1 MKDKKKQSGGV
12 EKDVNLK
19 ENVQLSVIPQ
29 VVNTK
34 TAINSPFKQ
43 EKGKILQESKSI
55 YNPSTQKPTLKLEL
69 YTPEKEEEIPQ
80 GMYNPYMPQVE
91 LPGFS
96 KKFSPAAFGN
106 LYAPT
111 GAVSYIPNTQMPIQ
125 QVYNINLPG
134 PTGGHVR
141 MNKIYENILPGKD
154 FKFTSTTLGERLQLY
169 HYIRQILIKIDDGE
183 DISIDSDGQNS
194 LLSYIKF
201 MELNPTYYSLINSN
215 PYSGLPFG
223 LLVYRSCFPI
233 TLDQTSQSIICGK
246 NSIGLNIRL
255 YALNYAEFYSY
266 KFRQPIY
273 KNYNVWRELAFYEY
287 IKENI
292 LKKKQS
298 PNFPILYAF
307 FMCPNKKIDFFSLK
321 KNCLT
326 EKEITKEYLDFFDD
340 KKIIRPITMNPKPN
354 LLPDELDISLKIY
367 SGTTLIIITE
377 APNQN
382 IYQWAS
388 RLYKPNG
395 IVQKMTATG
404 YHSENVWLNIF
415 FQITSA
421 LYVLQIHNI
430 YIRDMTM
437 RDNIY
442 IKDLQNNGNA
452 MGYWKYIIDG
462 ISYYIPNFGYI
473 VFIDTNYKD
482 LPKKE
487 DCEREYKIYIP
498 TIENKEKTIK
508 EKIYENYHRIIN
520 TNSFTKEYTEN
531 NVNKPNEKVMNL
543 LGKMMENSEIDIGQN
558 ISTYFRNFMNNR
570 IGTYLRKETELP
582 NIREISEPFIK
593 GQMAI
598 EVIDSN
604 LYKWCL
610 VFKIN
615 NNQTLDI
622 ITKQKP
628 DDVDLINKTVRIE
641 TLKQYSSSE
650 KIEQNSTNEINLSE
664 DKLLE
669 TYLIN

>member
-1 MKDKKKQSGGV
+1 MKDKKNQLGGV
-12 EKDVNLK
+12 D
-19 ENVQLSVIPQ
+19 VIPQ

-43 EKGKILQESKSI
+43 EKGKIIQGSKNI

-96 KKFSPAAFGN
+96 KKFSPSAFGN

-111 GAVSYIPNTQMPIQ
+111 SALSYIPNTQMPIQ

-169 HYIRQILIKIDDGE
+169 NYIRQILIKIDDGE
-183 DISIDSDGQNS
+183 DISIESDGQNS

-223 LLVYRSCFPI
+223 LLVYHSCFPI
-233 TLDQTSQSIICGK
+233 TLDQTSQSIICSK

-255 YALNYAEFYSY
+255 YALNHAEFYSY

-326 EKEITKEYLDFFDD
+326 KNELTKEYLEFFND

-354 LLPDELDISLKIY
+354 LLPDELDISLQIY

-388 RLYKPNG
+388 RIYKPNG
-395 IVQKMTATG
+395 IVHKMTATG
-404 YHSENVWLNIF
+404 YHNESVWLNIF

-421 LYVLQIHNI
+421 LYVLQLHNI

-482 LPKKE
+482 LEKKE
-487 DCEREYKIYIP
+487 NCEREYKIYIP
-498 TIENKEKTIK
+498 TIENKEKAIK

-531 NVNKPNEKVMNL
+531 NVNKPNEKIMNL
-543 LGKMMENSEIDIGQN
+543 IGKMMENSEIDIGQN

-570 IGTYLRKETELP
+570 IGTYLRKETEIP

-610 VFKIN
+610 IFKIN

-622 ITKQKP
+622 ITKQNP
-628 DDVDLINKTVRIE
+628 DDIDLINKTIRIE